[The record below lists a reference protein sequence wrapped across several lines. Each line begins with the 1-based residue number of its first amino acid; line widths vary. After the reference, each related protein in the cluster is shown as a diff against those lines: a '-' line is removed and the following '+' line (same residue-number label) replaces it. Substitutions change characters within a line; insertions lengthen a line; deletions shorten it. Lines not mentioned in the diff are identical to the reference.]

1 MPLPVPVCRCATLLT
16 LFLAASAVADE
27 AEQLIQAINQYRGE
41 GPSCPDGGSATAL
54 PPLAFD
60 RRLLSPGEDWQRDV
74 TGNGYPLQRAEAIS
88 LDGPR
93 DAGAALRALQESFC
107 RVLLDPQYLDIGVSQ
122 RERRWRIILARP
134 QQQARLDDG
143 QQEGRRLLELIN
155 DARGQAR
162 QCGGQA
168 MAAAEPLAWN
178 EALASAAESHSR
190 AMATGDFFAHRDPEG
205 RIPGDRAELAGY
217 EARLIGENLAAAY
230 GSARQVVDGWL
241 NSPEHCANLMNP
253 QFRHLGAA
261 YARAP
266 EGEVGIYWT
275 ALFGAPAH

>member
-1 MPLPVPVCRCATLLT
+1 MPAPIRLTALLA
-16 LFLAASAVADE
+16 LFLATGAVADE
-27 AEQLIQAINQYRGE
+27 AGQLIQAINQYRGE
-41 GPSCPDGGSATAL
+41 AQSCPDAPDTTL
-54 PPLAFD
+54 PPLTAD
-60 RRLLSPGEDWQRDV
+60 SRLVSPDDNWQQTLQR
-74 TGNGYPLQRAEAIS
+74 NAYPLRSAEAIS
-88 LDGPR
+88 LNGPR
-93 DAGAALRALQESFC
+93 NAEAAMRAVRESFC
-107 RVLLDPQYLDIGVSQ
+107 HVLLNPQYLAIGVSQ
-122 RERRWRIILARP
+122 VDQRWRIILARP
-134 QQQARLDDG
+134 QSQVRLGDW

-155 DARGQAR
+155 TARAQAR
-162 QCGGQA
+162 QCGAQA
-168 MAAAEPLAWN
+168 LAASGPLRWN
-178 EALASAAESHSR
+178 ESLASAAESHSR

>member
-134 QQQARLDDG
+134 QQQARLDDW

-155 DARGQAR
+155 KARGQAR
-162 QCGGQA
+162 ICGGRAQPA
-168 MAAAEPLAWN
+168 TEPLTWN
-178 EALASAAESHSR
+178 EALASAAETHSR
-190 AMATGDFFAHRDPEG
+190 AMAQGDFFAHRAPDG
-205 RIPGDRAELAGY
+205 SIPGDRAELAGY
-217 EARLIGENLAAAY
+217 HASLIGENLAAAY
-230 GSARQVVDGWL
+230 AGARQVLDGWL
-241 NSPEHCANLMNP
+241 SSPEHCANLMNP
-253 QFRHLGAA
+253 KYRDMGAA
-261 YARAP
+261 YARDAD
-266 EGEVGIYWT
+266 GEVGIYWT
-275 ALFGAPAH
+275 AVFGAP